1 MQLLAVLGKGV
12 VDPATPVVQPDDQ
25 GLTRGDGCFEGIR
38 IVREADGSA
47 QVRKLDRH
55 LARMARSA
63 AGLGIQFDAGAW
75 VDLVDQACA
84 AWTGDVEGA
93 MKLVLTRGGAA
104 EGEPAGFL
112 TISATNPD
120 FPRQRAEGIRVV
132 TLNRGY
138 AANAFADAPWL
149 LGGIKTLSYAV
160 NMAAAREA
168 EQRGVEDAIFVSADG
183 YVLESTTGTVVWS
196 HGRSLRTT
204 PTGATGILAGTTQD
218 LLFDD
223 AARAGWDVGE
233 QLITVDELH
242 AADTVWV
249 ISSVRGPVDVISLD
263 GVQRSRDHAVLEDIR
278 ARAGF

>member
-12 VDPATPVVQPDDQ
+12 VDPATPVVAPDDQ

-38 IVREADGSA
+38 IVREADGRA

-55 LARMARSA
+55 LARLARSA
-63 AGLGIQFDAGAW
+63 AGLGIEFDADAW
-75 VDLVDQACA
+75 VELVDQACA

-93 MKLVLTRGGAA
+93 MKLVLTRGGAD
-104 EGEPAGFL
+104 GPAGFL
-112 TISATNPD
+112 SISTVNPD

-132 TLNRGY
+132 TLSRGH

-168 EQRGVEDAIFVSADG
+168 ERQRVEDAIFVSADG

-196 HGRSLRTT
+196 RGRSLRTT
-204 PTGATGILAGTTQD
+204 PTGATGILTGTTKD
-218 LLFDD
+218 LLFDG

-233 QLITVDELH
+233 QLITVDGLH
-242 AADTVWV
+242 TADTVWV
-249 ISSVRGPVDVISLD
+249 VSSVRGPVDVISLD
-263 GVQRSRDHAVLEDIR
+263 GVRRGRDHAVLEDIR

>member
-1 MQLLAVLGKGV
+1 MQVLGVLGKGV

-47 QVRKLDRH
+47 QVRKLERH

-63 AGLGIQFDAGAW
+63 AGLGIRFDPDPW
-75 VDLVDQACA
+75 VDLVDQACT

-93 MKLVLTRGGAA
+93 MKLVLTRGGAD
-104 EGEPAGFL
+104 GEPAGFL
-112 TISATNPD
+112 TISAVNPD
-120 FPRQRAEGIRVV
+120 FQRQRDEGIRVV
-132 TLNRGY
+132 TLSRGY

-168 EQRGVEDAIFVSADG
+168 ERRGVEDAIFVSADG

-233 QLITVDELH
+233 QLITVDKLH

-263 GVQRSRDHAVLEDIR
+263 GVQRGRDHPVLEDIK
-278 ARAGF
+278 ACAGF